1 MDREYLQKMNKKFKK
16 AWNNLIELEKS
27 ENIESSD
34 YKDNLLDVLNDLFNH
49 WPEDISNVDLADEL
63 NTTVAKLSSLKFLS
77 STEEEELVPVLEN
90 HRNTALLFQIL
101 KIPEDKR
108 GLFLKNAGRM
118 RSNVARL
125 VKMAN
130 DLFNGLS
137 EIEKNE
143 NTNPWIKKISHI
155 DKSIWEDI
163 SIEAKG
169 WGMKA
174 TDIKKIEK
182 FKTARKKSIE
192 EWEWLR
198 DFVDVQIQL
207 KNIAPKNVQGETMNH
222 HAAIIEAWKRI
233 K

>member
-1 MDREYLQKMNKKFKK
+1 MVRECIQKMNQKFKK
-16 AWNNLIELEKS
+16 AWNELIELEKS
-27 ENIESSD
+27 ENIESAD
-34 YKDNLLDVLNDLFNH
+34 YEDNLLDVLNDLFNH
-49 WPEDISNVDLADEL
+49 WPEDISIVDLADEL

-77 STEEEELVPVLEN
+77 STEEEELLPVLEK
-90 HRNTALLFQIL
+90 HRNTALLYEIL
-101 KIPEDKR
+101 KIPENKR
-108 GLFLKNAGRM
+108 GLFLTNAGRM
-118 RSNVARL
+118 RSNIARL

-155 DKSIWEDI
+155 DRSIWGDI
-163 SIEAKG
+163 SIEAEG
-169 WGMKA
+169 WGIKA

-182 FKTARKKSIE
+182 FKSARKKSME
-192 EWEWLR
+192 EWEWLK

-207 KNIAPKNVQGETMNH
+207 KNIAPKNVHGEPMNH
-222 HAAIIEAWKRI
+222 HVAIIETWKRI